1 MQKKAIFETE
11 LTSSPIMQ
19 GSQSTLLARKWDRPI
34 DQQPHRVR
42 STAQDCS
49 DAKSTLACYHL
60 RALPLYPMA
69 GRNHCWARQR
79 DQSSPHFAA
88 GNLYPQAARSSLVT
102 KGNLGDQR
110 RSRSLRIE
118 IACCEVRRALV
129 PLPCPAMVSP
139 SHRIQRQSAKV
150 VTRQCGFRIA
160 AVLCRGSNTM
170 RLLVNR
176 SVPFSCQQSRLGTLH
191 YRRRGQFGFE
201 DGFLLHSSFVQRGAL
216 SCFPNCQQHCSAA

>member
-102 KGNLGDQR
+102 KGNLGGIYSFGCAKR
-110 RSRSLRIE
+110 NRTSRTHL
-118 IACCEVRRALV
+118 AL
-129 PLPCPAMVSP
+129 
-139 SHRIQRQSAKV
+139 QRQFS
-150 VTRQCGFRIA
+150 RIA
-160 AVLCRGSNTM
+160 AIHQLA
-170 RLLVNR
+170 
-176 SVPFSCQQSRLGTLH
+176 QI
-191 YRRRGQFGFE
+191 
-201 DGFLLHSSFVQRGAL
+201 
-216 SCFPNCQQHCSAA
+216 